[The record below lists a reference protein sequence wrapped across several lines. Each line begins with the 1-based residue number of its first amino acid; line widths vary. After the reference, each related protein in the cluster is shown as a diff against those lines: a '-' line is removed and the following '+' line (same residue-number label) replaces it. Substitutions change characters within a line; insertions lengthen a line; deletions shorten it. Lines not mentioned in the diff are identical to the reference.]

1 MYKFYYFPRL
11 TSLQI
16 ICLTILFSDW
26 VDLHLHHQHNHFYI
40 MAEVTTNTSNDS
52 IADEPP
58 PYSVVILSSSPE
70 TCKENEN
77 ESENPQAEKSV
88 KKPIPSSLMASFFSP
103 LSSRISP
110 EKMETGRN
118 CCYRST
124 GLLLAFASGIL
135 MTAYSAMIKFLD
147 EMDSMQVVIIRGTMQ
162 AVILGSVAAYNK
174 SSFIGK
180 RERWV
185 PLLLFL
191 VAFTGG
197 LRILFIF
204 TSVSRLP
211 LGDSTTILFSS
222 PVFVMVFSIF
232 LLKVL
237 LSELRN
243 FVLDTHNSD
252 HLIWISTVVSFNLRI
267 NA

>member
-1 MYKFYYFPRL
+1 
-11 TSLQI
+11 
-16 ICLTILFSDW
+16 
-26 VDLHLHHQHNHFYI
+26 

-252 HLIWISTVVSFNLRI
+252 HLISKSTVDSFNLRI

>member
-1 MYKFYYFPRL
+1 
-11 TSLQI
+11 
-16 ICLTILFSDW
+16 
-26 VDLHLHHQHNHFYI
+26 
-40 MAEVTTNTSNDS
+40 MAEVRKNTSNDS

-77 ESENPQAEKSV
+77 EPENLQAEKSV
-88 KKPIPSSLMASFFSP
+88 KKPIPSSFMATFLSP

-110 EKMETGRN
+110 EKMEAGRN
-118 CCYRST
+118 CCNRST
-124 GLLLAFASGIL
+124 GLLLAFASGVL

-162 AVILGSVAAYNK
+162 AVLLGSVAAYKKN
-174 SSFIGK
+174 SFIGK

-185 PLLLFL
+185 PFLLFL

-232 LLKVL
+232 LLKVIL
-237 LSELRN
+237 PELRT
-243 FVLDTHNSD
+243 FVLDTHNPD
-252 HLIWISTVVSFNLRI
+252 RLITISTRSSFNLRI